1 MNNNQIDM
9 TKIKQLRDLAEDVSD
24 TTVENA
30 NTYPVLTLC
39 DKLVKAI
46 DTFLEY

>member
-9 TKIKQLRDLAEDVSD
+9 AKIKQLRDLAEEVSD

-39 DKLVKAI
+39 DELVKAI
-46 DTFLEY
+46 DKFL

>member
-1 MNNNQIDM
+1 MNINQINM

-39 DKLVKAI
+39 DELVTAI
-46 DTFLEY
+46 DTFL

>member
-9 TKIKQLRDLAEDVSD
+9 AKIKQLRDLAEEISD

-39 DKLVKAI
+39 DELVEVI
-46 DTFLEY
+46 DTFL